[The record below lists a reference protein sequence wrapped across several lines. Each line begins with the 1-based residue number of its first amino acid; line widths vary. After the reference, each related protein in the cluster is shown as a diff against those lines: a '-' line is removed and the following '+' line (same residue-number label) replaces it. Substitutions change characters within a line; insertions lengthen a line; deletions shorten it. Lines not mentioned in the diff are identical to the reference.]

1 MEQPFLLLIGL
12 RGSGKSTIGPL
23 AAAHRNQPFIDLD
36 DRTAEACGLS
46 PSECFAT
53 KGEAHWRSAELTALN
68 AVLAGPP
75 AVVALG
81 GGTPIA
87 PGAEALIQASGA
99 RVAWLDAPDI
109 VLLQRTARDPNR
121 PALLDLSP
129 EDELAALR
137 AQRTPTFRTLADVRI
152 DTSVLSNVDAA
163 QAACT
168 K

>member
-81 GGTPIA
+81 GCAT
-87 PGAEALIQASGA
+87 
-99 RVAWLDAPDI
+99 APDDVSYNAI
-109 VLLQRTARDPNR
+109 KRNLTPELQGITESGIDIDRNMAVTSNQNLRMMWGEIGRMWLFDKPSR
-121 PALLDLSP
+121 LSP
-129 EDELAALR
+129 YDIIA
-137 AQRTPTFRTLADVRI
+137 
-152 DTSVLSNVDAA
+152 TSG
-163 QAACT
+163 QPGQ
-168 K
+168 